1 LFYFTSEGIEFI
13 ISFVK
18 SKNSVVTNEPK
29 IKASISTII
38 ILGTK
43 ANVVSCMFVR
53 VCRKDIMRPEI
64 RLAAKKG
71 MEIINVTSKALF
83 TMSDKVINSIYKK
96 F

>member
-1 LFYFTSEGIEFI
+1 M
-13 ISFVK
+13 
-18 SKNSVVTNEPK
+18 NSVVMNDPR
-29 IKASISTII
+29 ISPSISTII

-43 ANVVSCMFVR
+43 AKVASCMFVS

-71 MEIINVTSKALF
+71 MEIINVTSNALL
-83 TMSDKVINSIYKK
+83 TISDNVINSIYIYK